1 VTTDDANEPGEGTA
15 ENDDPAEAQAAIARA
30 AFAIRDAAYQYLV
43 GERGVRVEDYLTVL
57 AALTGEAALVASGL
71 IDIETAAIKPGSGI
85 FGDAVNEVLS
95 GDATDLDEVG
105 SASVVGLMRDGL
117 VPGVVAGEL
126 FDLERLYR
134 FVAEKVGSV
143 EWGMAAVSVPEANQ
157 PTVLPLRAAFEMR
170 PEVEEAYADRRTR
183 HIPCAIALVSAV
195 EQTKEALDPL
205 IGVTLALEVVFG
217 MAKTMPMSR
226 RMMEELAEE
235 EGS

>member
-1 VTTDDANEPGEGTA
+1 VTTDDADEPGGATA
-15 ENDDPAEAQAAIARA
+15 ENDPAEAPGAIARA

-57 AALTGEAALVASGL
+57 AALTGEAALVASGM
-71 IDIETAAIKPGSGI
+71 IDIETAAINPGSGV

-105 SASVVGLMRDGL
+105 SATVVGLMRDGL
-117 VPGVVAGEL
+117 VPGVVPGEL

-134 FVAEKVGSV
+134 FVAEKVGSA
-143 EWGMAAVSVPEANQ
+143 EWGTAAVSVPEANH

-170 PEVEEAYADRRTR
+170 AEVEKAYADPRTR

>member
-1 VTTDDANEPGEGTA
+1 VTTDDVNEPDEATA
-15 ENDDPAEAQAAIARA
+15 ENGEPAAAQAAIARA

-57 AALTGEAALVASGL
+57 AALTGEAALVASGML
-71 IDIETAAIKPGSGI
+71 DIEAADIAPGSGV
-85 FGDAVNEVLS
+85 FGDAVNEILS
-95 GDATDLDEVG
+95 GDATDLDDVG
-105 SASVVGLMRDGL
+105 SATVIGLLRDGL

-134 FVAEKVGSV
+134 FVAEKAGTI
-143 EWGMAAVSVPEANQ
+143 EWGMAAVSVPEANH

-170 PEVEEAYADRRTR
+170 PEVEGAYADPHTR

-195 EQTKEALDPL
+195 EQTKEALDPQ
-205 IGVTLALEVVFG
+205 IGVSLALEVIFG